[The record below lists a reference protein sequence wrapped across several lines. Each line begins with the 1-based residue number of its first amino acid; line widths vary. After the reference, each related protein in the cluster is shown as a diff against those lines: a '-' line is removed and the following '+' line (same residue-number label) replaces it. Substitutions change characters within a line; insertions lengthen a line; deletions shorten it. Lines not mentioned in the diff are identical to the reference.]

1 MKHLSKAAVLAL
13 GVLLAAAPVAA
24 ASGTDGRAAAPAA
37 VSQAASQAANDPS
50 DLTPEVTDG
59 SNYTGDPTNEAALVA
74 SEDQRLIQVRTQAS
88 IARWTGSSLNVPYR
102 VASGTGYTLVL
113 TARTKDYTMDDL
125 LSLAPKT
132 FVRQPDGSYL
142 LSENIV
148 IESGATLTLSSSM
161 LLTIKMFS
169 SAQKFVSVVNYGGRL
184 NVAGSA
190 TAPVKITS
198 WDVDHSTPRQI
209 TDNGRA
215 YIRSIGGTVS
225 IEHASFESL
234 GFWSGRTGGLS
245 MTGSDRPITGAIS
258 AAGAALAKHH
268 SKNSKFPEVEKDAAG
283 EPVPGA
289 VLPSDIIPVLEGE
302 ATNSDFSYVTASV
315 VNTEITDNVY
325 GVFLANAVGVS
336 IHNVTAD
343 RSRMDGFVLHR
354 NVSNATI
361 VDSTARHSA
370 VDGFRLSRSIRSVR
384 LDTDKAENNGRDG
397 IYIDGRAL
405 ATGPSAT
412 GTSISSHG
420 NDVVVI
426 NSTMTGNAHY
436 GLEIRGGRSTT
447 VRSNTISD
455 SLMGIVVQDAASGVT
470 VDDNHLSNLATQAIA
485 LRDGVTGG
493 KITNNTVSNSIVGVY
508 LRDAAADVESNR
520 FTNMTNHGISA
531 LGAAEISVRSNIISG
546 SGPSAVDLKRAA
558 NATTSHNTTS
568 EWTVTKPFWQM
579 VVSFFQPLTILWTVL
594 GLILVFTALRGRR
607 LKRTI
612 RHPYADQAPMST
624 FTDLDPLQVRPDSLG
639 PEDAEAAR
647 DVSEKPRG
655 RRSADEE
662 RGQAG
667 PFRAAEGGHVE
678 AAFS

>member
-1 MKHLSKAAVLAL
+1 MKHLSKAATLAL
-13 GVLLAAAPVAA
+13 GLVLASAPIAA
-24 ASGTDGRAAAPAA
+24 ASGPEGQFTAPAA
-37 VSQAASQAANDPS
+37 VAQGTDTNS
-50 DLTPEVTDG
+50 DLSPEVTDG
-59 SNYTGDPTNEAALVA
+59 SNYAGNPTNEAALVA
-74 SEDQRLIQVRTQAS
+74 GEDQRLIQVRTQAS

-102 VASGTGYTLVL
+102 VVSGTGYTLVL
-113 TARTKDYTMDDL
+113 TARPKDYTVDDL

-148 IESGATLTLSSSM
+148 IESGATLTLNSSS

-169 SAQKFVSVVNYGGRL
+169 SAQKFVSIVNYGGRL
-184 NVAGSA
+184 NISGTA

-198 WDVDHSTPRQI
+198 WDVDHSEPRQI

-215 YIRSIGGTVS
+215 YIRSIGGTVA
-225 IEHASFESL
+225 IEHASFESM

-258 AAGAALAKHH
+258 AAGAAIAKHH
-268 SKNSKFPEVEKDAAG
+268 SKNSKYQEAPGDPEAPAA

-289 VLPSDIIPVLEGE
+289 VLPSDITLPLES
-302 ATNSDFSYVTASV
+302 ATSQTQFSYVTASIM
-315 VNTEITDNVY
+315 NTQVTDNIY
-325 GVFLANAVGVS
+325 GLFLANAVGVS
-336 IHNVTAD
+336 VHNVTAE

-354 NVSNATI
+354 NVSNATL
-361 VDSTARHSA
+361 VDSTARDSA

-384 LDTDKAENNGRDG
+384 LDTVKSEDNGRNG
-397 IYIDGRAL
+397 VYIDGRAL

-426 NSTMTGNAHY
+426 NSTMTGNNHY

-455 SLMGIVVQDAASGVT
+455 SLMGIVVQDSATGIT
-470 VDDNHLSNLATQAIA
+470 VDDNDLSRLATHAIA

-493 KITNNTVSNSIVGVY
+493 KITNNTVSDSVVGIY
-508 LRDAAADVESNR
+508 LREAAADVASNR
-520 FTNMTNHGISA
+520 LSNISNHGVSA
-531 LGAAEISVRSNIISG
+531 LGAAEISVTSNIVAG

-558 NATTSHNTTS
+558 NAEASNNTTT
-568 EWTVTKPFWQM
+568 EWTVTKPLWQM
-579 VVSFFQPLTILWTVL
+579 LASFFQPLTILWTVL

-624 FTDLDPLQVRPDSLG
+624 FTDLDPLQIRPDSLRPVDTQADSQETAG
-639 PEDAEAAR
+639 F
-647 DVSEKPRG
+647 RG
-655 RRSADEE
+655 RRSAENDPGAAGTF
-662 RGQAG
+662 RPADGGQ
-667 PFRAAEGGHVE
+667 VE

>member
-1 MKHLSKAAVLAL
+1 MKHLGKAAALAI
-13 GVLLAAAPVAA
+13 VALLATAPIAA
-24 ASGTDGRAAAPAA
+24 ASGPEGQFAAPAA
-37 VSQAASQAANDPS
+37 VSQGADTGS
-50 DLTPEVTDG
+50 DLSPEVTDG
-59 SNYTGDPTNEAALVA
+59 SNYTGNPTNEAALVA

-113 TARTKDYTMDDL
+113 TARAKDYTVDDL

-148 IESGATLTLSSSM
+148 IESGATLTLSRSTP
-161 LLTIKMFS
+161 LTIKMFS
-169 SAQKFVSVVNYGGRL
+169 SAQKFVSIINYGGRL
-184 NVAGSA
+184 NVSGTA

-198 WDVDHSTPRQI
+198 WDVDHSTSRQV

-215 YIRSIGGTVS
+215 YIRSIGGTVA
-225 IEHASFESL
+225 IEHASFESM

-268 SKNSKFPEVEKDAAG
+268 SKNSKYPEVTGGSAA

-289 VLPSDIIPVLEGE
+289 VLPSDIIPALEGE
-302 ATNSDFSYVTASV
+302 STQSDFSYVTASV

-325 GVFLANAVGVS
+325 GLFLANAVGVS
-336 IHNVTAD
+336 IHNVTAE

-384 LDTDKAENNGRDG
+384 LDTDKAEYNGRDG

-412 GTSISSHG
+412 GTSISSYG

-426 NSTMTGNAHY
+426 NSTMTGNSHY

-470 VDDNHLSNLATQAIA
+470 VDDNHLSHLATQAIA

-493 KITNNTVSNSIVGVY
+493 KITNNTVSDSIVGVY

-520 FTNMTNHGISA
+520 LSNISNHGVSA

-546 SGPSAVDLKRAA
+546 SGPSAIDLKRAA
-558 NATTSHNTTS
+558 NATSSHNTTT

-579 VVSFFQPLTILWTVL
+579 LASFFQPLTILWTVL

-607 LKRTI
+607 LQRTI

-624 FTDLDPLQVRPDSLG
+624 FTDLDPLQIHPDSLG
-639 PEDAEAAR
+639 PADAQASPEASGRA
-647 DVSEKPRG
+647 RG
-655 RRSADEE
+655 RRSADDD
-662 RGQAG
+662 RGEAG
-667 PFRAAEGGHVE
+667 TFRPAEGGYVE
-678 AAFS
+678 AAFT

>member
-1 MKHLSKAAVLAL
+1 LKHLSKAAALAI
-13 GVLLAAAPVAA
+13 GALLASAPIAA
-24 ASGTDGRAAAPAA
+24 ASGPQGQSAAPAA
-37 VSQAASQAANDPS
+37 VSQAPDPTS

-74 SEDQRLIQVRTQAS
+74 SEDQRLILVRTQAS
-88 IARWTGSSLNVPYR
+88 IARWTGASLNVPYR

-113 TARTKDYTMDDL
+113 TARARDYTPDDL

-148 IESGATLTLSSSM
+148 IESGATLTLSSPR

-169 SAQKFVSVVNYGGRL
+169 SAQKFVSIVNYGGRL
-184 NVAGSA
+184 NVSGTA
-190 TAPVKITS
+190 TTPVKITS
-198 WDVDHSTPRQI
+198 WDVDHSKPRQI

-215 YIRSIGGTVS
+215 YIRSIGGTVA

-268 SKNSKFPEVEKDAAG
+268 SKNSKYPEIVADPAA

-289 VLPSDIIPVLEGE
+289 VLPSDIIPPLEGE
-302 ATNSDFSYVTASV
+302 NSQTQFSYVTASV
-315 VNTEITDNVY
+315 VNTEIKDNVY
-325 GVFLANAVGVS
+325 GLFLANAVGVS
-336 IHNVTAD
+336 VHNVTAE

-384 LDTDKAENNGRDG
+384 LDTDKAEYNGRDG

-426 NSTMTGNAHY
+426 NSTLTGNSHY
-436 GLEIRGGRSTT
+436 GLEIRGGRDTT

-455 SLMGIVVQDAASGVT
+455 SLMGVVVQDAASGVT
-470 VDDNHLSNLATQAIA
+470 VDDNHLSNLATHAIA

-493 KITNNTVSNSIVGVY
+493 KITNNTVSDSVVGVY
-508 LRDAAADVESNR
+508 LREAAADVASNR
-520 FTNMTNHGISA
+520 LSDISNHGISA
-531 LGAAEISVRSNIISG
+531 LGAAEISVRSNIVSG
-546 SGPSAVDLKRAA
+546 SGPSAIDLKRAA
-558 NATTSHNTTS
+558 NATASNNSTT

-579 VVSFFQPLTILWTVL
+579 LASFFQPLTILWTVL

-607 LKRTI
+607 LQRTI

-624 FTDLDPLQVRPDSLG
+624 FTDLDPLLVRPDSLRPADAQAS
-639 PEDAEAAR
+639 PE
-647 DVSEKPRG
+647 VSGRARG
-655 RRSADEE
+655 RRSADDDRDE
-662 RGQAG
+662 AG
-667 PFRAAEGGHVE
+667 TVRPADGGHVE
-678 AAFS
+678 AAFT

>member
-1 MKHLSKAAVLAL
+1 MKHLSKAAALAI
-13 GVLLAAAPVAA
+13 GALLASAPIAA
-24 ASGTDGRAAAPAA
+24 ASGPEGQSAAPAA
-37 VSQAASQAANDPS
+37 VSQEADAGT

-59 SNYTGDPTNEAALVA
+59 SNYTGNPTNEAALVA

-113 TARTKDYTMDDL
+113 TARAKDYTVDDL

-148 IESGATLTLSSSM
+148 IESGATLTLTSSR

-169 SAQKFVSVVNYGGRL
+169 SAQKFVSIVNYGGRL
-184 NVAGSA
+184 NVSGSA

-198 WDVDHSTPRQI
+198 WDADHSSPRQV

-215 YIRSIGGTVS
+215 YIRSIGGTVA
-225 IEHASFESL
+225 IEHASFESM

-268 SKNSKFPEVEKDAAG
+268 SKNSKYPEVTKDAEA

-289 VLPSDIIPVLEGE
+289 VLPSDITPALEGDTTH
-302 ATNSDFSYVTASV
+302 ADFSYVTASV

-325 GVFLANAVGVS
+325 GLFLANAVGVS

-412 GTSISSHG
+412 GTSISSYG

-426 NSTMTGNAHY
+426 NSTMTGNSHY
-436 GLEIRGGRSTT
+436 GLEIRGGQSTT

-455 SLMGIVVQDAASGVT
+455 SLMGIVVQDAASDVT
-470 VDDNHLSNLATQAIA
+470 VDDNDLRQLATHAIA

-493 KITNNTVSNSIVGVY
+493 KITNNTVSDSVVGVY

-520 FTNMTNHGISA
+520 LSNISSHGVSA
-531 LGAAEISVRSNIISG
+531 LGAAEVTVRSNIFTG

-558 NATTSHNTTS
+558 NATASNNTTTD
-568 EWTVTKPFWQM
+568 WTVTKPFWQM
-579 VVSFFQPLTILWTVL
+579 LVSFFQPLTILWTVL
-594 GLILVFTALRGRR
+594 ALILVFTALRGRR
-607 LKRTI
+607 LRRTI

-624 FTDLDPLQVRPDSLG
+624 FTDLDPLQIRPDSLG
-639 PEDAEAAR
+639 PADAHASPEASGRA
-647 DVSEKPRG
+647 RG
-655 RRSADEE
+655 RRSADDDL
-662 RGQAG
+662 GGAG
-667 PFRAAEGGHVE
+667 TFRPADAGHVE
-678 AAFS
+678 AAFT